1 MKGIKKRTVCIMLIL
16 SMVLPSVNVNAKPA
30 YVKSENV
37 IEVLENCPEL
47 QYTLENSKVNLDNKR
62 QGIVKTYVK
71 QKAIKWALNHLESLI
86 DLVAPFISSKN
97 AQKLYNSVNS
107 IKNVLNTY
115 QDCKNV
121 LKTTIVNKLSEA
133 LSGTFSGGTSKIIAS
148 FLADSISSKDEGG
161 KNPVKKNYYIIAYSS
176 TRKLKKSDL
185 KGMSMRELR
194 LARNEIYARHGRKFL
209 DSDLQKYFNHQK
221 WYNGYIEPEDF
232 IDENEMTKLEI
243 KNAKFIL
250 AYEKKKQ

>member
-1 MKGIKKRTVCIMLIL
+1 MKGIKKRTVCILLIL
-16 SMVLPSVNVNAKPA
+16 SMVLLGVNVNTKTVYANNKEIISN
-30 YVKSENV
+30 YSEV
-37 IEVLENCPEL
+37 QYILENG
-47 QYTLENSKVNLDNKR
+47 NINLNNTR
-62 QGIVKTYVK
+62 HGAVKTYIK
-71 QKAIKWALNHLESLI
+71 QKAITWAVNHLESLI
-86 DLVAPFISSKN
+86 DLVAPFISEKN
-97 AQKLYNSVNS
+97 AKKLYNSVNS
-107 IKNVLNTY
+107 IKNVLNMY
-115 QDCKNV
+115 EDCKNV

-133 LSGTFSGGTSKIIAS
+133 LNTNFTSGTSKVIAS
-148 FLADSISSKDEGG
+148 ILAESMSSKDEGG
-161 KNPVKKNYYIIAYSS
+161 KNPVKKNYYIISYSS
-176 TRKLKKSDL
+176 TRALKKSDL
-185 KGMSMRELR
+185 KGMSMRKLR